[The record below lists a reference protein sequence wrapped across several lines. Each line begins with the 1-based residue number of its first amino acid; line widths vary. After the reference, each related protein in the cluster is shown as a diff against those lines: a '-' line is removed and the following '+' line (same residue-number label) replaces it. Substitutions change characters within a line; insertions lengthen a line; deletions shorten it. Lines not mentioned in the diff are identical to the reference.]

1 MSAAE
6 LTETLLPRRSM
17 LRRFARD
24 QMAVAA
30 VCWIAL
36 VVAAG
41 VLAPWIAPYDPDQV
55 ALLNR
60 LQPPSAEHWLG
71 TDELGRDVFTRLL
84 YAGRI
89 SMLAALFTVLV
100 SVSIGLPTG
109 VIAAYAGGA
118 WDYALGRVN
127 DAVMSVPPLILALGI
142 VTALGPGLY
151 TAMFGV
157 GIVYSPRI
165 FRIAR
170 GSVLT
175 VKEETYIEA
184 SVAIGCSPTRV
195 LWRHAFPNALSP
207 ILVQISLM
215 GGFALLAEASLS
227 FLGVGVQSPQAS
239 WGLMLGR
246 AFRELNRNPE
256 MILYPG
262 VVIALTA
269 LSFNLIGD
277 ALREAIGSQRR
288 PTQ

>member
-1 MSAAE
+1 MSTQLAE
-6 LTETLLPRRSM
+6 GLLPRRSFV
-17 LRRFARD
+17 RRFGRD
-24 QMAVAA
+24 RMAVAA
-30 VCWIAL
+30 VGWIAL
-36 VVAAG
+36 VVVVG
-41 VLAPWIAPYDPDQV
+41 VLAPWIAPYDPDKV
-55 ALLNR
+55 DLLYR
-60 LQPPSAEHWLG
+60 LQPPTIEHWFG
-71 TDELGRDVFTRLL
+71 TDELGRDVFSRLL
-84 YAGRI
+84 YAGRV
-89 SMLAALFTVLV
+89 SMVAALFTVLV

-109 VIAAYAGGA
+109 VIAGYAGGA
-118 WDYALGRVN
+118 WDYVLGRIN

-142 VTALGPGLY
+142 VAALGPGLY

-184 SVAIGCSPTRV
+184 SVAIGASPARV

-207 ILVQISLM
+207 ILVQIALM

-239 WGLMLGR
+239 WGSMLGR
-246 AFRELNRNPE
+246 AFRELGRHPE

-262 VVIALTA
+262 IVIALTA
-269 LSFNLIGD
+269 LAFNLIGD
-277 ALREAIGSQRR
+277 GLRASLGAQRR
-288 PTQ
+288 QPE